1 MAFDVLMSFYDF
13 VLVACL
19 KFTYFQIRFICLT
32 VYSNDEIK
40 FRVQYKGIILDDV

>member
-1 MAFDVLMSFYDF
+1 MGFYDS

-19 KFTYFQIRFICLT
+19 QFPDFQIRFICLT
-32 VYSNDEIK
+32 VYNNDEIK